1 MISVSPVPFLAP
13 VLIVFLAVMTR
24 LERRLVARLRDAQAT
39 SPEQAIDLGPVRGLA
54 GLRLQR
60 LLDSGAV
67 VTLPDGRS
75 YLDED
80 EWSTFRLERRRRT
93 ASIAVV
99 VAMAG
104 IMIFLFSS

>member
-1 MISVSPVPFLAP
+1 MIAISPVH
-13 VLIVFLAVMTR
+13 VLTPALILFVAVMTR
-24 LERRLVARLRDAQAT
+24 LERRLVAKLRDAHAISPDQAV
-39 SPEQAIDLGPVRGLA
+39 DLGPVRGLA

-67 VTLPDGRS
+67 VALPDGRS

-80 EWSTFRLERRRRT
+80 QWGAFRHERRRRA
-93 ASIAVV
+93 ASVAVV

-104 IMIFLFSS
+104 VVVYLFAQ